1 MGKESRSFRME
12 IDTKEIIWKESQM
25 AMGNIIGLM
34 VLTTK
39 EILNKELEMEEEFT
53 TNQMVTDIL
62 ANTLMIANKEKEPS
76 IILTKAL
83 LMGHLLLIKKTDK
96 DVLSLTREL

>member
-1 MGKESRSFRME
+1 
-12 IDTKEIIWKESQM
+12 M

-39 EILNKELEMEEEFT
+39 EISNKELEMEEEFT
-53 TNQMVTDIL
+53 TNWMGTDIL

-76 IILTKAL
+76 IILTKVL
-83 LMGHLLLIKKTDK
+83 SMGHLLLIKKMDK

>member
-39 EILNKELEMEEEFT
+39 EISNKELEMEEEFT
-53 TNQMVTDIL
+53 TN
-62 ANTLMIANKEKEPS
+62 
-76 IILTKAL
+76 
-83 LMGHLLLIKKTDK
+83 
-96 DVLSLTREL
+96 